1 MIVFLIAPPA
11 RSSLL
16 SPASGRR
23 SPLTRTLVSAG
34 ARIEPAAVGD
44 GLSWRESKGSSNTDS
59 CSRRALSHLLFVR
72 WARAIHAR
80 SAVRRSESSMP
91 FSALSRQSN
100 IRQDIETR
108 RFSYDSRGE
117 LFQDTYLGQRKGFWS
132 TLTRSRGGGTGA
144 HLVSCSQ
151 LSQLGFRVSVS
162 TFAFFRAN
170 LASDAQTRA
179 QRAWVPTAKDQAIQ
193 QTQRRFHT
201 NHPTHRPLFKVI
213 LGGARSRGRWLNRK
227 GQETRLAR
235 GDSIFRPN
243 YRYERIVA
251 YSRVISRSDVAL
263 RPEQARSSRIESVNE
278 CGGTSCT

>member
-1 MIVFLIAPPA
+1 M
-11 RSSLL
+11 
-16 SPASGRR
+16 
-23 SPLTRTLVSAG
+23 
-34 ARIEPAAVGD
+34 GD

-100 IRQDIETR
+100 IRQDMEIR
-108 RFSYDSRGE
+108 RFPYDSRGE

-151 LSQLGFRVSVS
+151 LFQLGFRVSVS

-193 QTQRRFHT
+193 QTQRRFHA

-213 LGGARSRGRWLNRK
+213 LRWSAQSRQMAQQKRPGNQTGSRGFHFSTQLQVRAHCR
-227 GQETRLAR
+227 
-235 GDSIFRPN
+235 IFPRDFA
-243 YRYERIVA
+243 I
-251 YSRVISRSDVAL
+251 
-263 RPEQARSSRIESVNE
+263 
-278 CGGTSCT
+278 